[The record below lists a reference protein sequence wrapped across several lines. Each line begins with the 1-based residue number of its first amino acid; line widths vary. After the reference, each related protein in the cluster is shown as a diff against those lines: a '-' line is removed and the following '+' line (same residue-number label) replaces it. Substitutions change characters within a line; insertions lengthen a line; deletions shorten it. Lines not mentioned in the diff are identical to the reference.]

1 MALTLPL
8 YIYID
13 LKLHIARLRA
23 YARSFYIK
31 TVDSQKVEEFNDR
44 NGTSFEAGY
53 KYIHYMCM
61 CVCLTA
67 LMMILVNYLKLTLSP
82 R

>member
-1 MALTLPL
+1 MGLTLPL
-8 YIYID
+8 YIID

-31 TVDSQKVEEFNDR
+31 TVDSKKVEEFNDR
-44 NGTSFEAGY
+44 NGTSFKAGY
-53 KYIHYMCM
+53 NIYIYYV